1 MKKGGLLSILFFFL
15 AFLSG
20 EYLFAKDKDKIEVA
34 FVEFKNSQ
42 NIPDV
47 DFLANSL
54 PLSISST
61 LSKDDKYTVYQP
73 KEFGKAVKDK
83 SVKPADLL
91 KAIDENN
98 IAKLRKSVSADA
110 VIYGD
115 YLYDPA
121 DDSLR
126 VNVKMYLVSQQSEIV
141 FTVDGYLGFG
151 IFNII
156 DKVKIILTTYLTE
169 NKYITKAIPKGSNIA
184 LISNLT
190 NREKNQLLI
199 SFLREGYN
207 VKAFM
212 LNDFHYLERGET
224 IPFYNLTSREMS
236 LSTMPRED
244 EKQFQALYGV
254 QMGSAV
260 ENVEARI
267 KNDATIKKY
276 TQEYRPLK
284 LAAVKKIKENYY
296 VDYLIVIHFDHRNKK
311 MYTRAIDLKDENI
324 IWIQNSISVAQLSD
338 SEVSYQKIAGIIIK
352 EMSQVQEIRLDFT
365 DDEKKEEGKSKPQEK
380 M

>member
-1 MKKGGLLSILFFFL
+1 MKKGGLLSVLLFFL
-15 AFLSG
+15 AFQGG
-20 EYLFAKDKDKIEVA
+20 EYLFAKDIDKIEVA
-34 FVEFKNSQ
+34 FVEFKNSR

-73 KEFGKAVKDK
+73 KEFDKAIKDK

-98 IAKLRKSVSADA
+98 IARLRKSISADA

-115 YLYDPA
+115 YLYDST

-126 VNVKMYLVSQQSEIV
+126 VNVKMYLVAQQSEIV
-141 FTVDGYLGFG
+141 FTVDGYLGFA

-169 NKYITKAIPKGSNIA
+169 NKYITKSIPKGSNIA

-199 SFLREGYN
+199 TFLREGYN

-212 LNDFHYLERGET
+212 LNDFHYLERRET
-224 IPFYNLTSREMS
+224 NPFFNLTSREMS
-236 LSTMPRED
+236 SDALLKED

-254 QMGSAV
+254 QWGSAV
-260 ENVEARI
+260 ENVENRRQ
-267 KNDATIKKY
+267 NDAVIAKY
-276 TQEYRPLK
+276 TKEYLPLK
-284 LAAVKKIKENYY
+284 LAAIRKIREYY
-296 VDYLIVIHFDHRNKK
+296 ATDFLIVVHFDHKNKK
-311 MYTRAIDLKDENI
+311 MYTRAIDLKEENI
-324 IWIQNSISVAQLSD
+324 IWIQNSIPVSQLSD
-338 SEVSYQKIAGIIIK
+338 NELSYQKIAGVVIK
-352 EMSQVQEIRLDFT
+352 EMSQVQKIRLDFA
-365 DDEKKEEGKSKPQEK
+365 DDKKEDGKNNPQEK
-380 M
+380 L